1 MVGIDANVLSLF
13 LFPSAS
19 APNDFR
25 TKKPIDRAHERAEF
39 LIADL
44 QERGETVLIPT
55 PALSEVLVVV
65 PDINRCMEIL
75 QAKGCFK
82 IGNFG
87 ERAAIEVALRIRLA
101 LKAGDKSEAVASP
114 WQKVKY
120 DRQIV
125 AISKVEGCAVLYSTD
140 EDIHK
145 HGSLWKLPVL
155 NISDVKLGGQTIL
168 PFEPNEETKEK
179 NEEQTQPTPPEVSG
193 SPPGPPPSEAGAETA
208 EAKEEG
214 EGKTE
219 QS

>member
-65 PDINRCMEIL
+65 PDINKCMEIL

-87 ERAAIEVALRIRLA
+87 ERAAIEIALRIRAA

-125 AISKVEGCAVLYSTD
+125 AISKVEGCTVLYSTD
-140 EDIHK
+140 EHIHK

-179 NEEQTQPTPPEVSG
+179 NEDQTQLAPTEVPGSRSG
-193 SPPGPPPSEAGAETA
+193 SPEGEAGV
-208 EAKEEG
+208 EAAKAKT
-214 EGKTE
+214 EGKE
-219 QS
+219 AGEE